1 MDTVTYEGEEIP
13 LTVQYSERRRS
24 LGITV
29 KQTGEVVVRAPSY
42 FSREKILAFAQS
54 KAAWI
59 AKHRTR
65 FLSREVCQRTYTD
78 GETIPFFGRNLTV
91 SRVEG
96 NCLKANIAGDS
107 LIVTVPSSLTEE
119 ETVLGLR
126 DAVTYLFRRE
136 GLNALKPAV
145 QHYAELLG
153 IEAPPVRIR
162 IQTAKWGC
170 CTPKNGIILN
180 VKILLAP
187 PVVAEYLIVH
197 ELAHI
202 PHRNHQA
209 EFWEEVERLMPNYR
223 DAEAL
228 LKSDGWRWTF

>member
-1 MDTVTYEGEEIP
+1 MDTVTYKGEEIP
-13 LTVQYSERRRS
+13 FTILSSEKRRTI
-24 LGITV
+24 GITV
-29 KQTGEVVVRAPSY
+29 KQTGEVVVRVPVHVSQ
-42 FSREKILAFAQS
+42 EKIVSYIQS
-54 KAAWI
+54 KADWI

-65 FLSREVCQRTYTD
+65 FLSRGVCHRTYAD
-78 GETIPFFGRNLTV
+78 GETLPYYGRELTI
-91 SRVEG
+91 SRTAG
-96 NCLKANIAGDS
+96 DCLKANIIGDS
-107 LIVTVPSSLTEE
+107 LLMTVPSTLTEE
-119 ETVLGLR
+119 ETILGLR
-126 DAVTYLFRRE
+126 DAVIYLYRRE
-136 GLNALKPAV
+136 GLNTLKPIV
-145 QHYAELLG
+145 KKYADLLG
-153 IEAPPVRIR
+153 IEAPPVRVR

-187 PVVAEYLIVH
+187 PIVAEYLVVH

-209 EFWEEVERLMPNYR
+209 EFWNEVERLMPNYR